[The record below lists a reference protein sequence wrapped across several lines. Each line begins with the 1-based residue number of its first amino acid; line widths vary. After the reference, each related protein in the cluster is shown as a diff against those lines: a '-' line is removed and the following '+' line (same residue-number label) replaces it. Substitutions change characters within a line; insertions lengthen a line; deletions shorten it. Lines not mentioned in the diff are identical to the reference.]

1 MLTTQPATQTL
12 IEDAVI
18 ELLLKSGP
26 YTMDEVTAALPHH
39 NWSELF
45 SAVDDMS
52 RDGRVVLR
60 LLAGSGY
67 QLSVPAAAPRIAA
80 GGQRRTLVRFCVGC
94 GYLCDEIQPDNG
106 QTQWIEARHYL
117 KRYGLTWNELDRH
130 DDICPD
136 CARVQACGTRRVS
149 STTAAVAAV
158 R

>member
-1 MLTTQPATQTL
+1 MPTTWPTAQTL

-18 ELLLKSGP
+18 EILLQSGP
-26 YTMDEVTAALPHH
+26 CTMDEVTAALPHL

-80 GGQRRTLVRFCVGC
+80 GGQRRPQVRFCGGC
-94 GYLCDEIQPDNG
+94 GYLRDEVQPDHG
-106 QTQWIEARHYL
+106 LVQWVEARHYL
-117 KRYGLTWNELDRH
+117 KKYGVTWNELDRH
-130 DDICPD
+130 DTICPA
-136 CARVQACGTRRVS
+136 CARVIACGRRRLPS
-149 STTAAVAAV
+149 HAAATTAAH
-158 R
+158 

>member
-67 QLSVPAAAPRIAA
+67 QLSV
-80 GGQRRTLVRFCVGC
+80 
-94 GYLCDEIQPDNG
+94 
-106 QTQWIEARHYL
+106 
-117 KRYGLTWNELDRH
+117 
-130 DDICPD
+130 
-136 CARVQACGTRRVS
+136 
-149 STTAAVAAV
+149 
-158 R
+158 